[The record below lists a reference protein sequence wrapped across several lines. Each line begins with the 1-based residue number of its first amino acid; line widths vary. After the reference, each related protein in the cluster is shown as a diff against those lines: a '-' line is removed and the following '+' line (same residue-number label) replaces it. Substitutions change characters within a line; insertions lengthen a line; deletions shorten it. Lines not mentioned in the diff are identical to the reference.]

1 MSKWRQSSRSAPRI
15 AICLNRGNN
24 ISPVELKMDATI
36 AKAIHYKRVIE
47 FEYNGHLRVV
57 EPHAY
62 GLSMTNHEVIRGYQV
77 QGTTDTGSV
86 QEWHLFEVKQ
96 ITKLKVTD
104 RHFEGI
110 RNGYQRGDK
119 RLGIIYSEL

>member
-1 MSKWRQSSRSAPRI
+1 
-15 AICLNRGNN
+15 
-24 ISPVELKMDATI
+24 MDADI
-36 AKAIHYKRVIE
+36 AKAIHHKLVLE
-47 FEYNGHLRVV
+47 FEYNEHLRVV

-77 QGTTDTGSV
+77 KGTTDAGSV
-86 QEWHLFEVKQ
+86 PQWHLFEVKQ

-104 RHFEGI
+104 RHFGGM

-119 RLGIIYSEL
+119 RMGIIYSEL